1 MLVVQLFQLVVAL
14 LQLVVGLFQV
24 VAFLLSEVY
33 QFLALVLLL
42 LGDWSFRWVA
52 LLLVALLSPWVLLR
66 WLFLRVERGEW

>member
-14 LQLVVGLFQV
+14 FQV
-24 VAFLLSEVY
+24 VGFLLSEVY

-42 LGDWSFRWVA
+42 LVDWSFQWVA

-66 WLFLRVERGEW
+66 RVLVRVEQREW

>member
-14 LQLVVGLFQV
+14 LKVVG
-24 VAFLLSEVY
+24 FLLSEVH

-42 LGDWSFRWVA
+42 LVDWSFRWVA

-66 WLFLRVERGEW
+66 RVLLRVERREW